1 MIYKLSASWS
11 SQTHM
16 SGRVLIKNMSDTL
29 RLNIASLTPLHW
41 VAFALAIISG
51 FVHLA
56 LVVVGPVPALSGFG
70 ILFILAFGGFVG
82 GVALVAI
89 DFRRNLV
96 YLLGLPYT
104 GSQIVMWYL
113 ANQPAGPGDLSAFEW
128 VDKLAQVLLLVV
140 LVMLYLNEE

>member
-1 MIYKLSASWS
+1 
-11 SQTHM
+11 
-16 SGRVLIKNMSDTL
+16 MSDTL
-29 RLNIASLTPLHW
+29 QLDTASLTPLHW
-41 VAFALAIISG
+41 IASGLAIISG
-51 FVHLA
+51 VVHLA
-56 LVVVGPVPALSGFG
+56 LVVVGPVPLTSGFG

-82 GVALVAI
+82 GVGLVVI
-89 DFRRNLV
+89 NYRRNLI

-128 VDKLAQVLLLVV
+128 IDKIAQVLLLVL